1 MKQSSE
7 KFMDEMLKDN
17 HKDESSIDNDLKNAE
32 KLEEMIN
39 KKLDIF
45 YEKFQKDISGMMEN
59 KKEEVSTIEEN
70 ENESNES
77 NEMEGENNNE

>member
-17 HKDESSIDNDLKNAE
+17 HKEESSIDNDLKNAE

-45 YEKFQKDISGMMEN
+45 YEKFQKDISGMME
-59 KKEEVSTIEEN
+59 KQKEEVSTIEEN
-70 ENESNES
+70 ESKENENDE
-77 NEMEGENNNE
+77 NNEGEKH